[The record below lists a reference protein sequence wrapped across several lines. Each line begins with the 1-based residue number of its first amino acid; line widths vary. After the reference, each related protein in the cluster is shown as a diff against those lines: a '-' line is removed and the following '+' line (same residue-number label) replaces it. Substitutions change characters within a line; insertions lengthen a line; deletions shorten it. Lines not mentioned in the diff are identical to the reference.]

1 MLIPLPLV
9 RSGPCEI
16 RAPSSCVLVWLE
28 NRSAMSSAKNKLN
41 IDERIFYRDQLRAA
55 RYAALAD
62 SEAFHEICFALE
74 SLGMRLHG
82 KKADLGTYRARLKQL
97 ARESEVLSQLTE
109 SFPSNFTGFDAL
121 FESVRVARND
131 AMHTGVFARHATVAA
146 IELCIGLEAAIMR
159 DRDLPRYLVKHYMV
173 KSPVWVEPWQP
184 IAHAR
189 QLMLTHS
196 FSFLPVKLGGGWQL
210 ISETN
215 MARYLQYGAKRGTS
229 IGDLLSAT
237 IEDASVKELSLICA
251 QIVSIDDEVHTLL
264 QPPGENLT
272 SVPRLWLVIDEAKH
286 LIGVLSPFELM

>member
-1 MLIPLPLV
+1 
-9 RSGPCEI
+9 
-16 RAPSSCVLVWLE
+16 
-28 NRSAMSSAKNKLN
+28 MSSAKKLN

-82 KKADLGTYRARLKQL
+82 KKAALGTYRIRLKQL
-97 ARESEVLSQLTE
+97 ARDSEVLSHLTE
-109 SFPSNFTGFDAL
+109 SFPSNFTAFDAL

-146 IELCIGLEAAIMR
+146 IELCIGLEAAIMK
-159 DRDLPRYLVKHYMV
+159 DIDLPRNLVKHYMV

-196 FSFLPVKLGGGWQL
+196 FSFLPVKLDGRWQL
-210 ISETN
+210 LSETN
-215 MARYLQYGAKRGTS
+215 MARYLQFGAKCGNS
-229 IGDLLSAT
+229 IVELLSAT
-237 IEDASVKELSLICA
+237 IEDARAGELSLICA
-251 QIVSIDDEVHTLL
+251 QTVRINDEVHTLL
-264 QPPGENLT
+264 QPPSESQT
-272 SVPRLWLVIDEAKH
+272 PDPRLWLVLDETEH